1 MTEQPQ
7 TTHDEQMQ
15 QIRAEG
21 LARLEKKREGANYQ
35 STLSNQAQQAQLYT
49 QQYQEPLNLYSSRA
63 NPSAMTEQPQTTHDE
78 QMQQIRAEGL
88 ARLEKKREGAKSMRG
103 LANDLRSSSGELY
116 SPPNRAQI
124 ARLAEGIATI
134 LECMR

>member
-21 LARLEKKREGANYQ
+21 LARLEKQ
-35 STLSNQAQQAQLYT
+35 
-49 QQYQEPLNLYSSRA
+49 
-63 NPSAMTEQPQTTHDE
+63 
-78 QMQQIRAEGL
+78 
-88 ARLEKKREGAKSMRG
+88 REGAKSMRG